1 MHNKHVVLKSP
12 SSKSKEAV
20 MSAFDEKIGHLSSKQ
35 PAENSGN
42 TLKLKNKIIT
52 EVLKIPHD

>member
-1 MHNKHVVLKSP
+1 
-12 SSKSKEAV
+12 
-20 MSAFDEKIGHLSSKQ
+20 MSAFDEKVGHLSSKQ
-35 PAENSGN
+35 PAENCGN